1 MPEPD
6 PLLASAL
13 MILLELDDDSAQA
26 ELVDLART
34 EFEARLAK
42 GVEVNGY
49 YEGSTLLAHAVEWKR
64 AALAKTLI
72 QHGSDIHA
80 QAHARGRF
88 GSHSKSVAFGA
99 DDPLLA
105 RILFQAGARAEDFST
120 DMLPAALGLLPSG
133 DAADE
138 PLNKALASIVT
149 GQRNPEP
156 IANAFYDRQIRTFQS
171 ASAGLVEH
179 TDASRDDRFDLA
191 PSFSFDRL
199 GRSVTS
205 LKDGRVVLIAG
216 VHEDRHD
223 PNHHVYNDVCVVQPD
238 GKFDYFAYDPDA
250 FPPTIDH
257 SATEVAGDL
266 WLIGNDF
273 WYSHQKM
280 PAQAQVL
287 RLDLRTFRMS
297 PVVTKGRD
305 PGSIFGHEAKLEGSE
320 ILISGAKAH
329 PRRPDLDGQTYAL
342 ETNTGTWRLL

>member
-6 PLLASAL
+6 PLLANAL
-13 MILLELDDDSAQA
+13 MILLEFDNASEDV

-49 YEGSTLLAHAVEWKR
+49 YEGSTLLAHAVGWSH
-64 AALAKTLI
+64 AAIAQTLI
-72 QHGSDIHA
+72 QHGSDVHA
-80 QAHARGRF
+80 RAHARGRH
-88 GSHSKSVAFGA
+88 GYHTKPVAFGVE
-99 DDPLLA
+99 DPLLA
-105 RILFQAGARAEDFST
+105 RILFQAGAKAEDFSA
-120 DMLPAALGLLPSG
+120 DMLPAALGMFSSG
-133 DAADE
+133 DIDDG

-149 GQRNPEP
+149 GRRNPEP
-156 IANAFYDRQIRTFQS
+156 IANAFYDRQIRTFQT
-171 ASAGLVEH
+171 ASAGLFEH

-191 PSFSFDRL
+191 PSFSFDRM
-199 GRSVTS
+199 GRSITC

-216 VHEDRHD
+216 FHEDRHD
-223 PNHHVYNDVCVVQPD
+223 PDHHIYNDVCVVQPD
-238 GKFDYFAYDPDA
+238 GKFDYFAYDTDA

-266 WLIGNDF
+266 WLIGNGF
-273 WYSHQKM
+273 WCVHQKM

-305 PGSIFGHEAKLEGSE
+305 PGWIFGHEARLEGSD

-329 PRRPDLDGQTYAL
+329 LGRPDQDGQTYAL
-342 ETNTGTWRLL
+342 ETSTGTWRLL